1 MVKVKNKR
9 KENEMIINED
19 LNEII
24 EICEKLKKH
33 PEISKWNENRAYK
46 ISLILKNEFE
56 DELEE
61 IENV

>member
-1 MVKVKNKR
+1 
-9 KENEMIINED
+9 MIIYED

-33 PEISKWNENRAYK
+33 PEMSKWNENRAYK

-56 DELEE
+56 DELKQ